1 MKHFVY
7 SKASQYRKLK
17 SEWRQNVVLGRS
29 NIQGLGL
36 FANREIE
43 PNSMVIEYIG
53 SIIRNEV
60 ANRKEN
66 IYESQNRGIYMFRM
80 DTDAVIDA
88 TMAGGPARYINHS
101 CMVSLGL
108 WVSCVV
114 KQLERQF
121 VLLAP
126 TSLILMLLS
135 FNSPTVLLRL

>member
-1 MKHFVY
+1 MKHFVH

-60 ANRKEN
+60 ANRKEG
-66 IYESQNRGIYMFRM
+66 IYESQNRGIYMFRI

-101 CMVSLGL
+101 CMVRTI
-108 WVSCVV
+108 VSYFF
-114 KQLERQF
+114 LPDFLPPIPTPFPPSFLLHF
-121 VLLAP
+121 VLP
-126 TSLILMLLS
+126 S
-135 FNSPTVLLRL
+135 FLPFSCFL